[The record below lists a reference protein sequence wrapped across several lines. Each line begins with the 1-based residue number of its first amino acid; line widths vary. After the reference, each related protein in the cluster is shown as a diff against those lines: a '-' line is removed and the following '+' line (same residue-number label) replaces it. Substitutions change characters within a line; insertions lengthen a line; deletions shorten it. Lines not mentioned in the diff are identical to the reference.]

1 MIKKKET
8 AENSRVVSGHSKS
21 IVEAKKRTFVEYLH
35 KYGTNFSYIKSEGPF
50 ENLSEDE
57 LMGMYE
63 DYMDFKG
70 QFLNEFEEESI
81 INKIEKITERI
92 ILDKKASLSKGVLYK
107 ALITRDGKRKIQTVA
122 DLRTSDF
129 RLPFL
134 LKDYEL
140 RLKQQL
146 SYVYELYSALLESG
160 GIEEEFFD
168 DNLYY
173 FVDSL
178 KYRGEASQ
186 DEELPDKDECLNQKY
201 DQNSIKAEGTLIYD
215 NLNKWPPVKADIL
228 DFKAE
233 PPNGNLNDAKLTT
246 NKSNKIC
253 SGKYNKKGAPDGIC
267 KDKSNNKTSQGA
279 IGEDRTLE
287 KKSIEEKKSE
297 VVPFLSSE
305 SLSEAS
311 SHIAI
316 PSKKD
321 ESRLCIATAE
331 ASDKEKNESVDDDF
345 IVLESIKSN
354 SIDTSDKDIVSCNIN
369 TNNVDNQVTEG
380 NDFNLM
386 VFKTD
391 SHCSSDSVPQAE
403 NSNVST
409 PLISSVAVVGPKISL
424 ESSSPNEKDSSQKLD
439 LLDKTDA
446 VIIQDDKKTKP
457 KKQESYA
464 SGCGGVSLKSD
475 ILNKYNDYLEDFSKE
490 YNGQSAKKIKLED
503 FGGLGL
509 EKIHNTDSKVVTDE
523 SLNYTS
529 FQDSAKTE
537 FKERI
542 ELKDKTED
550 DSIHVKNVAEF
561 NVESSRKRHGNRVAV
576 LVRPPTAISNANLNT
591 EMKIKDFILSS
602 GLQSANKTQ
611 GSVEVNQESAKNE
624 QKALNKIQEFVEV
637 SQEFTKNEMGFNNKN
652 PNSEKMA
659 DNPAED
665 FFSKYLQQSRF

>member
-1 MIKKKET
+1 MIKNKET

-50 ENLSEDE
+50 EHLSEDE

-81 INKIEKITERI
+81 INKIEKITERV

-107 ALITRDGKRKIQTVA
+107 ALITRDGKRKIQSIA

-186 DEELPDKDECLNQKY
+186 DSELQDKEDCLGQEN
-201 DQNSIKAEGTLIYD
+201 DQNSVKAESTLIYD

-228 DFKAE
+228 DYKAE
-233 PPNGNLNDAKLTT
+233 PPNRSLNDAKLTI
-246 NKSNKIC
+246 NKSNKTC
-253 SGKYNKKGAPDGIC
+253 SGKYNKKGTLDGIC
-267 KDKSNNKTSQGA
+267 KDKSNNKASQGA

-287 KKSIEEKKSE
+287 KKNTEENKNE
-297 VVPFLSSE
+297 AMPFLSSE
-305 SLSEAS
+305 NPSEAS
-311 SHIAI
+311 SITAI
-316 PSKKD
+316 PSNKD
-321 ESRLCIATAE
+321 ESRLCNETAE
-331 ASDKEKNESVDDDF
+331 VSDKEKHENVDDDF

-354 SIDTSDKDIVSCNIN
+354 SIDTSDKSTVSCNIN

-380 NDFNLM
+380 SDSNLI
-386 VFKTD
+386 VVKPD
-391 SHCSSDSVPQAE
+391 SHCSSDSVSQAE
-403 NSNVST
+403 HSIVGI
-409 PLISSVAVVGPKISL
+409 PFISSVAGVNPKISL
-424 ESSSPNEKDSSQKLD
+424 GPIESGSSVEKDSSQRLD
-439 LLDKTDA
+439 LLDKADA
-446 VIIQDDKKTKP
+446 VIVQDDKKIKLE
-457 KKQESYA
+457 KQELYA

-490 YNGQSAKKIKLED
+490 YDGHSAKKIKLDDLNCLDLENMHNVDLKTKTNED
-503 FGGLGL
+503 LSCTF
-509 EKIHNTDSKVVTDE
+509 
-523 SLNYTS
+523 

-537 FKERI
+537 VKERT
-542 ELKDKTED
+542 ELKDKTEGE
-550 DSIHVKNVAEF
+550 SAQVKNVAEF
-561 NVESSRKRHGNRVAV
+561 NVESSRKRHSNRVAV

-591 EMKIKDFILSS
+591 EMKIKDFIMSS
-602 GLQSANKTQ
+602 GLQSANKAQ
-611 GSVEVNQESAKNE
+611 DS
-624 QKALNKIQEFVEV
+624 VEV
-637 SQEFTKNEMGFNNKN
+637 SQECTKNVQKAFNKIQDSVENGWDFSNKN
-652 PNSEKMA
+652 LSSEKMA
-659 DNPAED
+659 DSSAED
-665 FFSKYLQQSRF
+665 FFSNYLQQSRF